1 MAGDTASSHD
11 FTRQLHNRA
20 PVVLGL
26 VAVLAFV
33 LLLASFRSVAI
44 PLVSIILNLMSVGA
58 AYGLIT
64 LIFQDGR
71 LQGALG
77 HTAFGGIISWVPL
90 FMFVFLFGISMD
102 YHVFILS
109 RIRELWSHGF
119 LPRDAVVGGIASSA
133 GVVTSAALIMVAV
146 FSIFATMSLVD
157 LKILGVG
164 TAAAVLIDATV
175 VAASCFRLPSRCS
188 ATTAGTHRDG

>member
-11 FTRQLHNRA
+11 FTRQLHDRA

-33 LLLASFRSVAI
+33 LLLAAFRSLAI

-77 HTAFGGIISWVPL
+77 YTAFGGIISWVPL

-109 RIRELWSHGF
+109 RIRELWSPRLPAARCRRRRHRLQRRRGDQRGADHG
-119 LPRDAVVGGIASSA
+119 GG
-133 GVVTSAALIMVAV
+133 L
-146 FSIFATMSLVD
+146 LD
-157 LKILGVG
+157 LRHH
-164 TAAAVLIDATV
+164 
-175 VAASCFRLPSRCS
+175 VAASISRSSGS
-188 ATTAGTHRDG
+188 ARPPPC